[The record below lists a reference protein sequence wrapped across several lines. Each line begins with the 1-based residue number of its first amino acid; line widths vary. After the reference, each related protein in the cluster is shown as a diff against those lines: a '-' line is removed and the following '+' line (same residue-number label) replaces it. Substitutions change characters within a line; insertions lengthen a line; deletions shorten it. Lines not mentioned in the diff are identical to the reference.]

1 MADDL
6 TLDLEH
12 GRLTITR
19 EAVAEIVAERT
30 LGCYGVV
37 GLSAGT
43 RVGRIFR
50 REGISID
57 GDARALRI
65 QVHIVVAHGL
75 NLAEV
80 AASIAAS
87 LGSALLRAECAALS
101 ALALRG
107 MGRGTEAAARREE
120 AVGAFQAFGAQAK
133 LDHLEQ
139 EWCRA

>member
-1 MADDL
+1 VADDL
-6 TLDLEH
+6 SLDLEH
-12 GRLTITR
+12 GRLTIAR

-37 GLSAGT
+37 GLSSGT

-57 GDARALRI
+57 GDARAVRI

-80 AASIAAS
+80 ASTVRSQVAYEVER
-87 LGSALLRAECAALS
+87 LTGLK
-101 ALALRG
+101 
-107 MGRGTEAAARREE
+107 
-120 AVGAFQAFGAQAK
+120 VGAVEVVIERVRQSA
-133 LDHLEQ
+133 
-139 EWCRA
+139 

>member
-1 MADDL
+1 VADDL
-6 TLDLEH
+6 SLDLEH

-65 QVHIVVAHGL
+65 QLHVVVAHGL

-80 AASIAAS
+80 ASTVRSQVAYEVERLTGLKVAAVEVVIERVRQ
-87 LGSALLRAECAALS
+87 RA
-101 ALALRG
+101 
-107 MGRGTEAAARREE
+107 
-120 AVGAFQAFGAQAK
+120 
-133 LDHLEQ
+133 
-139 EWCRA
+139 